1 MAETRTAS
9 TKAAEKRTTLNE
21 SDDLPRRVVE
31 ELAALRAIVEGTAH
45 STGEEFF
52 QTLVRHL
59 ARAVDAHYAFVA
71 EFVSPGTHTRA
82 RTIAYWARDAIVENF
97 EWTLAGTP
105 CEDVVHGNLCHHP

>member
-1 MAETRTAS
+1 MAETHKTS
-9 TKAAEKRTTLNE
+9 TKAAERRKKPHE
-21 SDDLPRRVVE
+21 SDDLSHGVME

-71 EFVSPGTHTRA
+71 EFASR
-82 RTIAYWARDAIVENF
+82 
-97 EWTLAGTP
+97 
-105 CEDVVHGNLCHHP
+105 